1 MSAAVNLNFWR
12 RSLCLKLKWWRSC
25 RRSHYVFH
33 ITVDIHFF
41 FLKKRRYCFTR
52 KKKPQSIVFKCCLF
66 AFFCLLSVLCF
77 VVNNVFRHKIYL
89 RFWSEIQLAVSD
101 VLSFFPFHL
110 MSLFETGCFF
120 LLTCFIKTS
129 CFNFFVF
136 GWFCCGPQKTWYTR
150 ELTICKCHLLNTKSF
165 ALSHE

>member
-1 MSAAVNLNFWR
+1 M
-12 RSLCLKLKWWRSC
+12 CLKLKWWEVAEEIILFFTPLLIYIFFSLHRWYTFFSKKRSYC
-25 RRSHYVFH
+25 FNRKKRPESICFKFCHLP
-33 ITVDIHFF
+33 FF
-41 FLKKRRYCFTR
+41 FLL
-52 KKKPQSIVFKCCLF
+52 I
-66 AFFCLLSVLCF
+66 VLCF

-101 VLSFFPFHL
+101 ALSFFPFHL
-110 MSLFETGCFF
+110 MSLFKTGCFF

-136 GWFCCGPQKTWYTR
+136 GWFCCGPQKASYTH
-150 ELTICKCHLLNTKSF
+150 EHTICKCHLQTTESF